1 MARKPRKPS
10 KQPRS
15 KLTKNQQL
23 FQQEL
28 KKLHRRASEWERK
41 RGISFTDFPTMPQRV
56 TRKDIERVKQ
66 IRLKNFTPQEIK
78 QYQKEYAY
86 RNLPAV
92 PTDDYSPPTE
102 DDYLTGDYDPYWYE
116 PDWDESWGQQS
127 ENPALSTAEMEAW
140 IQEKIDSIL
149 NPTLLEREREGAKEL
164 LRSIIDNAKE
174 QIGTKGFYEFL
185 QDPENAGKLEASAHA
200 YLQSYQKKNGTDTG
214 GPALEEFTETLN
226 LNRPLTDEQA
236 YELSTYGSVNFD
248 YSGTDYD

>member
-10 KQPRS
+10 LTPKP
-15 KLTKNQQL
+15 KLTKNQLQ
-23 FQQEL
+23 FQKEL
-28 KKLHRRASEWERK
+28 QNLRRRAKEWERK
-41 RGISFTDFPTMPQRV
+41 QGIKFTDFPTMPERVTKKDIQRV
-56 TRKDIERVKQ
+56 RE
-66 IRLKNFTPQEIK
+66 IRLKNFTPQQVER
-78 QYQKEYAY
+78 YRKEYQY
-86 RNLPAV
+86 RTN
-92 PTDDYSPPTE
+92 YEPPTE
-102 DDYLTGDYDPYWYE
+102 DQYLRDDYDPYWYE
-116 PDWDESWGQQS
+116 PEWDDSWGEES
-127 ENPALSTAEMEAW
+127 STPALSTAEMEAW

-164 LRSIIDNAKE
+164 LRTIIDNAKE

-236 YELSTYGSVNFD
+236 YELSTYGTVNFD

>member
-10 KQPRS
+10 LTPKP
-15 KLTKNQQL
+15 KLTKNQLQ
-23 FQQEL
+23 FQKEL
-28 KKLHRRASEWERK
+28 QNLHRRAKEWERK
-41 RGISFTDFPTMPQRV
+41 QGMKFTDFPTMPERVTKKDVQRV
-56 TRKDIERVKQ
+56 RE
-66 IRLKNFTPQEIK
+66 IRLKNFTPQQVE
-78 QYQKEYAY
+78 QYRKEYQY
-86 RNLPAV
+86 RTN
-92 PTDDYSPPTE
+92 YEPPTE
-102 DDYLTGDYDPYWYE
+102 DQYIRDDYDPYFYE
-116 PDWDESWGQQS
+116 PDWDDSWGEES
-127 ENPALSTAEMEAW
+127 ESPALSTEEMEAW

-164 LRSIIDNAKE
+164 LQTIIDNAKE

-236 YELSTYGSVNFD
+236 YELSTYGTVNFD

>member
-10 KQPRS
+10 LTPKP
-15 KLTKNQQL
+15 KLTKNQLQ
-23 FQQEL
+23 FQKEL
-28 KKLHRRASEWERK
+28 QNLHRRAKEWERK
-41 RGISFTDFPTMPQRV
+41 QGIKFTDFPTMPERVTKKDIQRV
-56 TRKDIERVKQ
+56 RE
-66 IRLKNFTPQEIK
+66 IRLKNFTPQQVA
-78 QYQKEYAY
+78 QYRKEYQY
-86 RNLPAV
+86 R
-92 PTDDYSPPTE
+92 TEYEPPTE
-102 DDYLTGDYDPYWYE
+102 DQYIRDDYDPYWYE
-116 PDWDESWGQQS
+116 PEWDESWGEES
-127 ENPALSTAEMEAW
+127 ETPALSTAEMEAW

-164 LRSIIDNAKE
+164 LRTIIDNAKE

-236 YELSTYGSVNFD
+236 YELSTYGTVNFD